1 MSREQAIETALA
13 KWPTAR
19 KIAVENV
26 TMGATDGMAFRM
38 NLEQDRQ
45 AYGWKPETMKAIN
58 FVMLNSNVAQ

>member
-1 MSREQAIETALA
+1 MSRQEAIDTALA

-38 NLEQDRQ
+38 NLEQDRR
-45 AYGWKPETMKAIN
+45 AYGWKPETIKAIN
-58 FVMLNSNVAQ
+58 FVMVNSKVAQ